1 MRGFGAI
8 SLILESI
15 KRVATEKTERGD
27 SPADTDNEVHLSL
40 CGDVEVARRA
50 GCPLQTDLLLLGRYV
65 LLHILL
71 RALEDDLALGLGR
84 LRNKSALGS
93 SQSL

>member
-8 SLILESI
+8 SLILENV
-15 KRVATEKTERGD
+15 KWAARQKAEEEY

-50 GCPLQTDLLLLGRYV
+50 GCPLQTDLLLLSRYV

-84 LRNKSALGS
+84 LRNESALRS